1 MELETGIL
9 QDICD
14 QIAAEI
20 DAVVTIFGSRGRVV
34 ASSKRERISSF
45 HERAAKIMAG
55 EIDSVSVTAEEAAA
69 SSTMLEGCTSSIDFD
84 GERLLCVSVAAP
96 LDVARR
102 YIRIV
107 RLWVV
112 SHLRSAKAQAAYD
125 LAINESEQ
133 RFRDVAETAG
143 DWVYEMD
150 ANLRFT
156 YISGAFSKY
165 FRSSPP
171 RSSARPARSLPDAN
185 SMNRIGSSTIP
196 TCAQAE
202 RFAISLTTRQW
213 PTGQCAI
220 SRSAASPFLT
230 AMVRLLAIA
239 GRVVTLRT

>member
-1 MELETGIL
+1 MISLPRLGSDALSMELETGIL

-34 ASSKRERISSF
+34 ASSKRERIGSF

-84 GERLLCVSVAAP
+84 GERLFCVGVAAP
-96 LDVARR
+96 VQVARR
-102 YIRIV
+102 YIRVV
-107 RLWVV
+107 RLWVL

-125 LAINESEQ
+125 LAIQESDQ

-150 ANLRFT
+150 ASLRFI
-156 YISGAFSKY
+156 YIS
-165 FRSSPP
+165 
-171 RSSARPARSLPDAN
+171 D
-185 SMNRIGSSTIP
+185 
-196 TCAQAE
+196 
-202 RFAISLTTRQW
+202 RFFEIF
-213 PTGQCAI
+213 P
-220 SRSAASPFLT
+220 
-230 AMVRLLAIA
+230 V
-239 GRVVTLRT
+239 